1 MSEFVLL
8 LHETLKF
15 IIASQTPSDE
25 ESGFVLVEN
34 KCISYHFFQ
43 WQKCGSDL
51 FHKEKLSLCQQ
62 NLNTHFASV
71 WL

>member
-1 MSEFVLL
+1 MSESVLL
-8 LHETLKF
+8 LPEVLKF
-15 IIASQTPSDE
+15 IIVSQTPWDE
-25 ESGFVLVEN
+25 ESSFVLVEN
-34 KCISYHFFQ
+34 QCVSSRIFQ
-43 WQKCGSDL
+43 WQSYGNDL